1 VFGAGADGAG
11 ALDSVCADVAG
22 VVSVFGAGVVD
33 AGALDSVCADVAG
46 VVSVFGAGVVDAGAL
61 AWVEVVLATE
71 APDAPVE
78 PAVTVVAEPDPLGV
92 LIEVELGVLA
102 AVELAAAP
110 AEPAE
115 VEPAEVEA
123 AGAGAELAG
132 ALAALAPD
140 PVATCM
146 VVPLDPEPC
155 GVDPPWAGCVLGP
168 PDPCEPEPPEPVEPE
183 LVAAELVAPELVAP
197 KLVAPELVAAEPP
210 AADPF
215 ALPGVA
221 LAPPELLVGVELELS
236 VRLEA
241 PDEVS
246 AATCAPVVVD
256 AALRVVMAVRTLVEL
271 HTRPCGC
278 SVRILLISP
287 SIFEP
292 PPIGPGG

>member
-1 VFGAGADGAG
+1 
-11 ALDSVCADVAG
+11 
-22 VVSVFGAGVVD
+22 
-33 AGALDSVCADVAG
+33 
-46 VVSVFGAGVVDAGAL
+46 VVDAGAL

-92 LIEVELGVLA
+92 LIAVELGVLA

-197 KLVAPELVAAEPP
+197 ELVAAEPP